1 MAKGT
6 GKGSA
11 QLEIGSPEWN
21 AARAREAAEEKR
33 RKEEQQAERER
44 KEYEKRRAEAE
55 AQRGMLHD
63 IAMAARGDR
72 DNDEEEERDKIIM

>member
-6 GKGSA
+6 EKGSA

-33 RKEEQQAERER
+33 KEEREEAERQRKEDER
-44 KEYEKRRAEAE
+44 RRAEAE
-55 AQRGMLHD
+55 AQRSRLQD
-63 IAMAARGDR
+63 IARVARGDR
-72 DNDEEEERDKIIM
+72 DDVEAEDRRKIM